1 MYLKKTK
8 KLNGW
13 YFFWRAEL
21 HLKDC
26 KKTLSIQAIKS
37 ITIEHM
43 CFFTKCIST
52 SVSLHSLT
60 QRRIQLEEQL
70 CFFFTSLVSFY
81 THWKYKKKLDFKN
94 FPIFSAGL
102 KKDQSHEMGLNIF
115 IKVHCSSSETF
126 RISKR
131 L

>member
-37 ITIEHM
+37 IAIEHL

-70 CFFFTSLVSFY
+70 LFFFHVTGLFLY
-81 THWKYKKKLDFKN
+81 PLK
-94 FPIFSAGL
+94 IL
-102 KKDQSHEMGLNIF
+102 KKIRFQEFSNFFSGFKKRPVSWNGLNIF